1 MPFGALAGGTAT
13 WIWIAISVAFFLV
26 GVAVLPVSRTVRWW
40 IVFLAGWS
48 FPFVYAV
55 KLGQVGPILFGL
67 LALGWRW
74 FDRPAWLGI
83 TGALGAAIKIEPGL
97 VLVWAVLTVRWRA
110 AAIGA
115 VTLVVLAVLAT
126 LLAGVGAW
134 SDFLTLLRTVSDPI
148 TTEHNFTPGAVA
160 FQLGVPADAAA
171 LIQLASTVAVVV
183 ILIAAVRFATDEA
196 SYLMTVVA
204 SQLVSPILW
213 ITTRCSSSF
222 RSRSSCRP
230 VAGGRPS
237 SRSRRRGLSS
247 VSRRRSI
254 YPIAFW
260 VTLIATSS
268 WGMRPRTRARAW
280 VSGGRHDRAARSG
293 DVGRV
298 RVVALSAVLYWLA
311 NRAFDAQRGDFF
323 YLADAF
329 LHGRT
334 WLTLP
339 LGPADVIPVDGRFYV
354 PFAPFPAIVFMP
366 LVLLTGPV
374 RADQIESGST
384 RSSPPCRSGCAG
396 GPWVG
401 RLSLACRTGH
411 G

>member
-1 MPFGALAGGTAT
+1 MDRQAVSGFARAALPVVAILSFVAGLGATLAFAGDTLGYDFLAYHQAAVRLLDGQQLYDMSFTQTGGFGLFYYPPTFAPLIVPFGALAGGTAT
-13 WIWIAISVAFFLV
+13 WIWIAVSVAFFLV

-83 TGALGAAIKIEPGL
+83 TGALGAAIKIQPGL
-97 VLVWAVLTVRWRA
+97 VLVWAVLTGRWRA

-213 ITTRCSSSF
+213 DHYAMLLLL
-222 RSRSSCRP
+222 P
-230 VAGGRPS
+230 VAFLLSAGRWWAALIPLATAWPLV
-237 SRSRRRGLSS
+237 GLTPP
-247 VSRRRSI
+247 VI

-260 VTLIATSS
+260 VTLIATFLV
-268 WGMRPRTRARAW
+268 GHAAKDPRT
-280 VSGGRHDRAARSG
+280 S
-293 DVGRV
+293 
-298 RVVALSAVLYWLA
+298 
-311 NRAFDAQRGDFF
+311 
-323 YLADAF
+323 
-329 LHGRT
+329 
-334 WLTLP
+334 
-339 LGPADVIPVDGRFYV
+339 LGERWA
-354 PFAPFPAIVFMP
+354 
-366 LVLLTGPV
+366 T
-374 RADQIESGST
+374 
-384 RSSPPCRSGCAG
+384 
-396 GPWVG
+396 
-401 RLSLACRTGH
+401 
-411 G
+411 